1 MRLIQKALT
10 FDDVLL
16 VPAHSSIMPRDVTL
30 RARLTRNIS
39 LNLPLV
45 SSAMDTVTESRLAI
59 ALAQEGGIGFIHK
72 NLSVEAQAREVS
84 KVKRSA
90 NGIYLYW
97 RYLGGSDVVHE
108 FERNLRLT
116 DTVLRFY
123 TVKVDEDVDPAA
135 RPSEITDD
143 LLENISEPPPE
154 PEPEPAREVEEE
166 NSMYADDGVEG
177 LEEGVS

>member
-1 MRLIQKALT
+1 MSDTSGQVLSVSNKQGTKREYETILILRPNTSKEGIRDFVTKMQGVFEKCGARLIKIENWGNR
-10 FDDVLL
+10 LL
-16 VPAHSSIMPRDVTL
+16 AYPI
-30 RARLTRNIS
+30 
-39 LNLPLV
+39 
-45 SSAMDTVTESRLAI
+45 
-59 ALAQEGGIGFIHK
+59 
-72 NLSVEAQAREVS
+72 
-84 KVKRSA
+84 KRSA

-97 RYLGGSDVVHE
+97 RYLGGSDIVHE

-116 DTVLRFY
+116 DTVLRLY
-123 TVKVDEDVDPAA
+123 TVLVDEDVDPAA

>member
-1 MRLIQKALT
+1 MSDTSGQVLSVSNKLGTKREYETILILRPNTSKDGIRDFVTKMQGVFEKCGARLIKIENWGNR
-10 FDDVLL
+10 LL
-16 VPAHSSIMPRDVTL
+16 AYPI
-30 RARLTRNIS
+30 
-39 LNLPLV
+39 
-45 SSAMDTVTESRLAI
+45 
-59 ALAQEGGIGFIHK
+59 
-72 NLSVEAQAREVS
+72 
-84 KVKRSA
+84 KRSA

-97 RYLGGSDVVHE
+97 RFLGGSDIVHE
-108 FERNLRLT
+108 FERNLRIN
-116 DTVLRFY
+116 DSVLRFY
-123 TVKVDEDVDPAA
+123 TVLVDEDVDPAA

>member
-1 MRLIQKALT
+1 MSDVSGQVLSVSSKQGTKREYETILILRPNTNKDGIRDFVTKMQGVFEKCGARLIKIENWGNR
-10 FDDVLL
+10 LL
-16 VPAHSSIMPRDVTL
+16 AYPI
-30 RARLTRNIS
+30 
-39 LNLPLV
+39 
-45 SSAMDTVTESRLAI
+45 
-59 ALAQEGGIGFIHK
+59 
-72 NLSVEAQAREVS
+72 
-84 KVKRSA
+84 KRSA

-108 FERNLRLT
+108 FERNLRIT

-123 TVKVDEDVDPAA
+123 TVLVDEDVDPAA

>member
-1 MRLIQKALT
+1 MSDVTGQVLSVSSKQGTKREYETILILRPNTNKDGIRDFVTKMQGVFEKCGARLIKIENWGNR
-10 FDDVLL
+10 LL
-16 VPAHSSIMPRDVTL
+16 AYPI
-30 RARLTRNIS
+30 
-39 LNLPLV
+39 
-45 SSAMDTVTESRLAI
+45 
-59 ALAQEGGIGFIHK
+59 
-72 NLSVEAQAREVS
+72 
-84 KVKRSA
+84 KRSA

-108 FERNLRLT
+108 FERNLRIT

-123 TVKVDEDVDPAA
+123 TVLVDEDVDPAA

>member
-1 MRLIQKALT
+1 MSDVTGQVLSVSSKQGTKREYETILILRPNTNKDGIREFVTKMQGVFEKCGARLIKIENWGNR
-10 FDDVLL
+10 LL
-16 VPAHSSIMPRDVTL
+16 AYPI
-30 RARLTRNIS
+30 
-39 LNLPLV
+39 
-45 SSAMDTVTESRLAI
+45 
-59 ALAQEGGIGFIHK
+59 
-72 NLSVEAQAREVS
+72 
-84 KVKRSA
+84 KRSA

-97 RYLGGSDVVHE
+97 RYLGGSDIVQE

>member
-1 MRLIQKALT
+1 MFPRLIAL
-10 FDDVLL
+10 FLSLL
-16 VPAHSSIMPRDVTL
+16 GAGTAIAGSPEAKD
-30 RARLTRNIS
+30 RARL
-39 LNLPLV
+39 LDHDFVV
-45 SSAMDTVTESRLAI
+45 S
-59 ALAQEGGIGFIHK
+59 
-72 NLSVEAQAREVS
+72 
-84 KVKRSA
+84 
-90 NGIYLYW
+90 LYW

-135 RPSEITDD
+135 RPSEITED

-154 PEPEPAREVEEE
+154 PEPEPVREVEEE

>member
-1 MRLIQKALT
+1 MQGVFEKCGARLIKIENWGNR
-10 FDDVLL
+10 LL
-16 VPAHSSIMPRDVTL
+16 AYPI
-30 RARLTRNIS
+30 
-39 LNLPLV
+39 
-45 SSAMDTVTESRLAI
+45 
-59 ALAQEGGIGFIHK
+59 
-72 NLSVEAQAREVS
+72 
-84 KVKRSA
+84 KRSA

-97 RYLGGSDVVHE
+97 RYLGGSDIVHE

-116 DTVLRFY
+116 DSVLRFY
-123 TVKVDEDVDPAA
+123 TVLVDEDVDPAA

>member
-1 MRLIQKALT
+1 MLKRTAPSTAGTEPVPPTSQDLAAEAAIWGAPAGKVEKFGASLIK
-10 FDDVLL
+10 
-16 VPAHSSIMPRDVTL
+16 IENWGNRTL
-30 RARLTRNIS
+30 AYPI
-39 LNLPLV
+39 
-45 SSAMDTVTESRLAI
+45 
-59 ALAQEGGIGFIHK
+59 
-72 NLSVEAQAREVS
+72 
-84 KVKRSA
+84 KRSA
-90 NGIYLYW
+90 TGIYLYW

>member
-1 MRLIQKALT
+1 MSDTTGQVLSVSSKQGTKREYETILILRPNLNKEGIRDFVTKMQGVFEKSAARLIKIENWGNR
-10 FDDVLL
+10 LL
-16 VPAHSSIMPRDVTL
+16 AYPIK
-30 RARLTRNIS
+30 RN
-39 LNLPLV
+39 
-45 SSAMDTVTESRLAI
+45 
-59 ALAQEGGIGFIHK
+59 
-72 NLSVEAQAREVS
+72 
-84 KVKRSA
+84 A

-97 RYLGGSDVVHE
+97 RYLGGSDIVRE
-108 FERNLRLT
+108 FERNLRIT
-116 DTVLRFY
+116 DAVLRFY

-154 PEPEPAREVEEE
+154 PEPEPVREVEEE